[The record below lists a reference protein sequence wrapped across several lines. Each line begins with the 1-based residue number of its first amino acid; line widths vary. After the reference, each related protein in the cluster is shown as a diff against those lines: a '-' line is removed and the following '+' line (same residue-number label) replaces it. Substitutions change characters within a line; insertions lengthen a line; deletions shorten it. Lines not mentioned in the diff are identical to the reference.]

1 MSVVISIA
9 TLVVAVMLAFTL
21 GVKLTIHTINKSY
34 VGTMHVINV
43 KDDPETHVFT
53 EFVRGPEE
61 FRSKKFIMMSVKNR
75 EE

>member
-1 MSVVISIA
+1 MFVVISIV
-9 TLVVAVMLAFTL
+9 TLVVAVMLAFAL
-21 GVKLTIHTINKSY
+21 GVRLTIHTIKKSY
-34 VGTMHVINV
+34 VGTMHVINI